1 MLKFSSLQLK
11 ENTSASPRDLAA
23 GDSCRQVRIM
33 ENMYD
38 NVLQLIGNTPLV
50 RINRL
55 NTNLNVLM
63 YAKIEARNPGG
74 SIKDR
79 IALQMVEEAERR
91 GELTPGKTIIE
102 ATSGNTGIGL
112 AVVAAVK
119 GYKIILAMSETASQE
134 RQKIL
139 KALGAEIMLTPGALG
154 TDGAIERVYELVREF
169 PDRYYLP
176 DQFNNEANWKAHYFG
191 TGREIWEQTEGRVS
205 HVVATLGT
213 TGTAM
218 GVARRLKEESRKVR
232 IIAVEPYMGH
242 KIQGL
247 KNLKESYV
255 PGIFDK
261 QLLDEIVHIE
271 DGEAFETARRLAREE
286 GLFVGMSAGAAMA
299 AALRLGR
306 ELEQGMIVVILPD
319 GGERYLSTNLFTTL
333 LEPDFRFCNTLFRE
347 KEDFKPISEG
357 KVSIFVTG
365 PPLHKFLDVGESR
378 RFVLADLLGR
388 YLEYKGFAV
397 REVMNVSDLGQGE
410 MREAAAGGGV
420 SAEEYLSAFLQDLE
434 ALAVEP
440 ATGYPRT
447 SEQIKGILDVC
458 RTLVEKGYAYEK
470 LRSVYFDISKFP
482 DYGKIS
488 RVDLQKIRPG
498 TSVDLEAY
506 EKLNP
511 RDFTL
516 LRRATLAELKRGTYV
531 KTPWGNVLP
540 SWHLETVALAMEQLG
555 GTADIHVSSL
565 EVLFPHTENEIAIAR
580 AATGKPLANCYL
592 HCERALVEEKT
603 GEEEAGLSVRDLLG
617 LGYTGREIRYTL
629 LATHYRK
636 PLSVARGRLDEA
648 RKSLQRLDEFLQRL
662 HYGPWGE
669 GSEEVN
675 QLVFEVEQNFDR
687 AMGDDINT
695 SSALAAVFAFIRK
708 LNPLISAASVS
719 ETQKDAILATMR
731 RLDSVLRIMEFG
743 EPVLDKESLGLV
755 EARERARVERNWPEA
770 DRIRRALL
778 ERGVQV
784 IDTPQGTRWKRV
796 RD

>member
-1 MLKFSSLQLK
+1 MRVK
-11 ENTSASPRDLAA
+11 ENTSARPRQIAA
-23 GDSCRQVRIM
+23 GESRRQVPTVG
-33 ENMYD
+33 NMYD
-38 NVLQLIGNTPLV
+38 NVLQLIGHTPLV

-55 NTNLNVLM
+55 NMNPKVLI

-91 GELTPGKTIIE
+91 GDLTPGKTIIE

-112 AVVAAVK
+112 AMVAAVK

-169 PDRYYLP
+169 PDLYYLP
-176 DQFNNEANWKAHYFG
+176 DQFNNEANWKAHYYG
-191 TGREIWEQTEGRVS
+191 TASEIWEQTEGRVT

-218 GVARRLKEESRKVR
+218 GIARRLKEESREVR
-232 IIAVEPYMGH
+232 VIAVEPYMGH

-247 KNLKESYV
+247 KNMKESYV

-261 QLLDEIVHIE
+261 QILDEIVHIE

-299 AALRLGR
+299 AALRLVR
-306 ELEQGMIVVILPD
+306 ELEQGIVVVILPD

-333 LEPDFRFCNTLFRE
+333 LEPDFRFCNTLSRE

-365 PPLHKFLDVGESR
+365 PPLHELLDLGESR
-378 RFVLADLLGR
+378 RFVLADLLRR

-397 REVMNVSDLGQGE
+397 RQALNVSDMGHGE
-410 MREAAAGGGV
+410 ARESGAGGPEQTMA
-420 SAEEYLSAFLQDLE
+420 SADEYLAAFLQDL
-434 ALAVEP
+434 AVLGVER
-440 ATGYPRT
+440 ATGYPRA
-447 SEQIKGILDVC
+447 SEHIEGILDVC

-516 LRRATLAELKRGTYV
+516 LRRATLAELKRGIYV

-555 GTADIHVSSL
+555 GTVDIHASSL
-565 EVLFPHTENEIAIAR
+565 DVLFPHTENEIAIAR
-580 AATGKPLANCYL
+580 AATGKPLANYYL
-592 HCERALVEEKT
+592 HCERVLFEGKDGA
-603 GEEEAGLSVRDLLG
+603 EAAGVSVRDLLG

-636 PLSVARGRLDEA
+636 PLSVVEGRLDEA
-648 RKSLQRLDEFLQRL
+648 RKSLQRSDEFLQRL

-669 GSEEVN
+669 GTEEVN
-675 QLVFEVEQNFDR
+675 QLVFEVEQQFDR
-687 AMGDDINT
+687 AMGDDLNT
-695 SSALAAVFAFIRK
+695 SSALAALFSFIRK
-708 LNPLISAASVS
+708 LNPLISSASVS
-719 ETQKDAILATMR
+719 ESQREAILATMR

-743 EPVLDKESLGLV
+743 EPALDKESLGMV
-755 EARERARVERNWPEA
+755 EARERARAERNWAEA
-770 DRIRRALL
+770 DRLRQALL
-778 ERGVQV
+778 ARGVQV

-796 RD
+796 RQ

>member
-1 MLKFSSLQLK
+1 
-11 ENTSASPRDLAA
+11 
-23 GDSCRQVRIM
+23 
-33 ENMYD
+33 
-38 NVLQLIGNTPLV
+38 
-50 RINRL
+50 
-55 NTNLNVLM
+55 
-63 YAKIEARNPGG
+63 
-74 SIKDR
+74 
-79 IALQMVEEAERR
+79 
-91 GELTPGKTIIE
+91 
-102 ATSGNTGIGL
+102 
-112 AVVAAVK
+112 
-119 GYKIILAMSETASQE
+119 
-134 RQKIL
+134 
-139 KALGAEIMLTPGALG
+139 
-154 TDGAIERVYELVREF
+154 
-169 PDRYYLP
+169 
-176 DQFNNEANWKAHYFG
+176 
-191 TGREIWEQTEGRVS
+191 
-205 HVVATLGT
+205 
-213 TGTAM
+213 
-218 GVARRLKEESRKVR
+218 
-232 IIAVEPYMGH
+232 MGH

-247 KNLKESYV
+247 KNMKESYV

-271 DGEAFETARRLAREE
+271 DSEAFEVARRLAREE

-306 ELEQGMIVVILPD
+306 ELEQGIVVAILPD

-333 LEPDFRFCNTLFRE
+333 LEPDFRFYNTLSRE

-365 PPLHKFLDVGESR
+365 PPLHKFLDLGESR
-378 RFVLADLLGR
+378 RFVLADLLRR

-397 REVMNVSDLGQGE
+397 REVMNVSDLGQRE
-410 MREAAAGGGV
+410 TREAAAGSAAEIVGG
-420 SAEEYLSAFLQDLE
+420 AEEYLSAFLQDLE
-434 ALAVEP
+434 ALGMERP
-440 ATGYPRT
+440 TGNPRA

-458 RTLVEKGYAYEK
+458 RTLVDKGYAYEK

-516 LRRATLAELKRGTYV
+516 LRRATLAELKRGIYV

-565 EVLFPHTENEIAIAR
+565 DVLFPHTENEIAIAS
-580 AATGKPLANCYL
+580 AASGKPLAHSYL
-592 HCERALVEEKT
+592 HCERVLLEERDR
-603 GEEEAGLSVRDLLG
+603 EEEAGVSVRDLLG
-617 LGYTGREIRYTL
+617 LGYTGREVRYTL

-636 PLSVARGRLDEA
+636 PLSVAQGRLEEA
-648 RKSLQRLDEFLQRL
+648 RRSLQRLDEFLQRL

-669 GSEEVN
+669 GAEEVN
-675 QLVFEVEQNFDR
+675 QLAFEVEQQFDR

-695 SSALAAVFAFIRK
+695 SSALAAIFGFIRK
-708 LNPLISAASVS
+708 LNPLISSASVS
-719 ETQKDAILATMR
+719 ETQKEAIVVTMR
-731 RLDSVLRIMEFG
+731 RLDSVLRVMEFG
-743 EPVLDKESLGLV
+743 EPILDKESLGLV
-755 EARERARVERNWPEA
+755 EARERARAERNWMEA
-770 DRIRRALL
+770 DRLRQALL

-796 RD
+796 SGARPERVKSL

>member
-1 MLKFSSLQLK
+1 M
-11 ENTSASPRDLAA
+11 
-23 GDSCRQVRIM
+23 G
-33 ENMYD
+33 NMYD
-38 NVLQLIGNTPLV
+38 NVLQLIGDTPLV

-55 NTNLNVLM
+55 HTNPRVLV
-63 YAKIEARNPGG
+63 YAKVEARNPGG

-91 GELTPGKTIIE
+91 GELTAGKTIIE

-112 AVVAAVK
+112 AMVAAVK
-119 GYKIILAMSETASQE
+119 GYKIVLAMSETASQE

-139 KALGAEIMLTPGALG
+139 KALGAEIMLTPGTLG

-169 PDRYYLP
+169 PGRYYLP
-176 DQFNNEANWKAHYFG
+176 DQFNNEANWKAHYYG
-191 TGREIWEQTEGRVS
+191 TGREIWEQTEGRVT
-205 HVVATLGT
+205 HVVVTLGT

-218 GVARRLKEESRKVR
+218 GVARRLKEESREVR
-232 IIAVEPYMGH
+232 VLAVEPYMGH

-247 KNLKESYV
+247 KNMKESYV

-261 QLLDEIVHIE
+261 QILDQIVHIE

-306 ELEQGMIVVILPD
+306 ELEQGMVVVVLPD

-333 LEPDFRFCNTLFRE
+333 LEPDFRFCNTLSRE
-347 KEDFKPISEG
+347 KEDFKPVSEG

-365 PPLHKFLDVGESR
+365 PPLHGFLDLGESR
-378 RFVLADLLGR
+378 RFVLADLLRR

-397 REVMNVSDLGQGE
+397 REVMNVSDMGQGE
-410 MREAAAGGGV
+410 MREAAPGGGAETAV
-420 SAEEYLSAFLQDLE
+420 SAEEYLSAFLQDVE
-434 ALAVEP
+434 ALGVER
-440 ATGYPRT
+440 ATGYPRA

-482 DYGKIS
+482 DYGRIS

-498 TSVDLEAY
+498 ASVDLEAY

-516 LRRATLAELKRGTYV
+516 LRRATLAELKRGIYV

-565 EVLFPHTENEIAIAR
+565 DVLFPHTENEIAIAR
-580 AATGKPLANCYL
+580 AAIGKPLANYYL
-592 HCERALVEEKT
+592 HCERILFEAKAGA
-603 GEEEAGLSVRDLLG
+603 GEGAVTIRDLHG

-636 PLSVARGRLDEA
+636 PLSVAEGRLEEA

-669 GSEEVN
+669 GTEEVN
-675 QLVFEVEQNFDR
+675 QLVFEVEQQFDR

-695 SSALAAVFAFIRK
+695 SSALAAIFRFIRK
-708 LNPLISAASVS
+708 LNPLISSAAVS
-719 ETQKDAILATMR
+719 EPQKEAILATMR
-731 RLDSVLRIMEFG
+731 RLDSVLHVIEFG
-743 EPVLDKESLGLV
+743 EPALDEESLGLV
-755 EARERARVERNWPEA
+755 EARERARAERDWEEA
-770 DRIRRALL
+770 DRLRQALL
-778 ERGVQV
+778 ERGLQV

-796 RD
+796 RQG